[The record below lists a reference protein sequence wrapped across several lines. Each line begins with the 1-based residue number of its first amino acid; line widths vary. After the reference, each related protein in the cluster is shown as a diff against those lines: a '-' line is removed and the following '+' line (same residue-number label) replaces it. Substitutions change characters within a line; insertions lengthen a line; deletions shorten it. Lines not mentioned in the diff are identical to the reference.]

1 MFRPTVLRPL
11 TRTPRLLRTYKD
23 NAPSASD
30 PTKNPSMDQATPN
43 SGDSGSSSSG
53 PHSDT
58 GSRTQTRIHT
68 VDKQH
73 GLDIQ
78 SNVSQKGMAEH
89 AEAQKDGASMD
100 RQTGGDGKKVSWD
113 AEFPNKP
120 KGPVIGMQDQVGGVE
135 K

>member
-23 NAPSASD
+23 NAPNAPD
-30 PTKNPSMDQATPN
+30 PTKSSAMDKAVPN
-43 SGDSGSSSSG
+43 AGDSGSSSTG
-53 PHSDT
+53 PHTDT

-73 GLDIQ
+73 GLDVQ
-78 SNVSQKGMAEH
+78 SNTAQKGLADH
-89 AEAQKDGASMD
+89 AQAQKDAESMD
-100 RQTGGDGKKVSWD
+100 KQTGGDGKKVSWD